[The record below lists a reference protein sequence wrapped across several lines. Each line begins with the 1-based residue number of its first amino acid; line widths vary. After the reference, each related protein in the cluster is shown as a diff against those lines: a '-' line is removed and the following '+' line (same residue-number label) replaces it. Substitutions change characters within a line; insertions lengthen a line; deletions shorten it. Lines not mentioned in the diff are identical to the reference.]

1 MVAGAA
7 VAQQIDRGGGDVVIL
22 IRRRFLFERVD
33 EHLKIGVGDAADQLV
48 GLIVVEID
56 HWAPGLPRE
65 GMRFAEKPFMGLS
78 QTFAGI
84 ASRRA
89 TRRLTR
95 TLPWLGGAI
104 ILFTVGKA
112 IRKKG

>member
-1 MVAGAA
+1 
-7 VAQQIDRGGGDVVIL
+7 
-22 IRRRFLFERVD
+22 
-33 EHLKIGVGDAADQLV
+33 
-48 GLIVVEID
+48 
-56 HWAPGLPRE
+56 
-65 GMRFAEKPFMGLS
+65 MRFAEKPFMGLS
-78 QTFAGI
+78 QVFAGI

-112 IRKKG
+112 IRKKGVMGGTLDTTLDFIPFVGGIKNLAELVRGRDFFPDKPLTVPPSRP